1 MLINSKASHIRA
13 FKKMSLD
20 FTRGS
25 EVKLLTLQGF
35 RRGVVTDKGY
45 LRNRPGVLM
54 YRVKFDEH
62 EDILHV
68 DAINK
73 NLMSA
78 SVCSEQYLF
87 DLFIS
92 EPQCPLGPE
101 KCEAGSG
108 CCFRVKPIQ
117 QHS

>member
-1 MLINSKASHIRA
+1 
-13 FKKMSLD
+13 MSFE

-54 YRVKFDEH
+54 YRIKFDEYEH
-62 EDILHV
+62 ILPV
-68 DAINK
+68 DANNK

-78 SVCSEQYLF
+78 SVSSDQYLF

-92 EPQCPLGPE
+92 EPPCPLGPIEPSNTNIAPME
-101 KCEAGSG
+101 KDGIAMT
-108 CCFRVKPIQ
+108 KQ
-117 QHS
+117 Q